1 MNDINISPNKV
12 AKLLFVDDEPNV
24 LKSLHRLFR
33 SPEYEIHLAESGMAG
48 LEVLKA
54 HDIDLIISDM
64 RMPQM
69 DGAEFLTLAAESW
82 PDTLRIL
89 LTGYADIS
97 STIAAVNQ
105 GRIYQYCTKPWEDT
119 ELKSL
124 VNNALEQKRMR
135 EERKQLFEII
145 NQQNQQLNEININL
159 ELKVEKRTDQLRK
172 SLVSIE
178 HANEAL
184 QRQYIDSVKVF
195 AKIIEMRPGIK
206 SGHAKY
212 IAEKAKDIAMRI
224 NMDSKQIKDL
234 VFAGLLLQIG
244 KISLPDSLLTKAQFS
259 MTSLEKNQ
267 FFNHA
272 KEGQNLLNSI
282 ELLHNAAE
290 LISYQYEYFNGSGHP
305 HGFVG
310 QEIPL
315 GARILSVVRDYITY
329 LDGSITGKPMTTNQV
344 KMHLSS
350 KKNLYYDPN
359 VVDVF
364 LALLTEAEA
373 EANSDR
379 PIVEISWTQ
388 LQPGMEV
395 AEILSNDLL
404 YIKDTILTEKL
415 IDDILNLRQHGKS
428 LTFRIRLGSLEHKK

>member
-1 MNDINISPNKV
+1 MNDINISHNKV

-33 SPEYEIHLAESGMAG
+33 GPEYEIHLAESGMAG
-48 LEVLKA
+48 IEVLKT

-97 STIAAVNQ
+97 STIAAVNH
-105 GRIYQYCTKPWEDT
+105 GRIYQYCTKPWEET

-145 NQQNQQLNEININL
+145 NQQNQQLNELNINL
-159 ELKVEKRTDQLRK
+159 ELKVEKRTEQLRK
-172 SLVSIE
+172 SLVAIE

-184 QRQYIDSVKVF
+184 QKQYVDSVKVF

-212 IAEKAKDIAMRI
+212 IAEKAKYIAIRM
-224 NMDSKQIKDL
+224 NMDNKQIKDL

-290 LISYQYEYFNGSGHP
+290 LISYQFEYFNGSGHP

-329 LDGSITGKPMTTNQV
+329 LDGSMTGKPMTTNQV

-350 KKNLYYDPN
+350 KKSHYYDPN

-364 LALLTEAEA
+364 LALLAEA
-373 EANSDR
+373 DANSDR

-388 LQPGMEV
+388 LQPGMEA
-395 AEILSNDLL
+395 AEILSNDVL
-404 YIKDTILTEKL
+404 YIKDTLLTEKL
-415 IDDILNLRQHGKS
+415 IDDILSLRQQGKS
-428 LTFRIRLGSLEHKK
+428 LTLRIRLGSH